1 MSSQLVMVNG
11 VLRTVVKPVIQYM
24 SMHPRKI
31 GQRRPLLCGAA
42 SLLPIPGHVQI
53 EPQCLGKFKGE
64 WIHSRKNP
72 PETREKVVLYLH
84 GGGYLAC
91 SPVTH
96 RNLTT
101 RLARY
106 GQTRVFAINYRKSPE
121 YPYPY
126 ALEDALH
133 SYQWLL
139 AEGVD
144 PANIVIAG
152 DSAGGNLTLVTL
164 LAIRDKRLPL
174 PAGGVCLSPWTD
186 LTANGDSIHFNRG
199 ADPMIP
205 SRKVRHAARL
215 HANGMPLDD
224 PRLSPIYAN
233 LEGLPPLL
241 IHVGD
246 NEVLLSD
253 STRFAA
259 KARDSGVP
267 VELKIWQN
275 APHVFQLFA
284 GLVPQSNQ
292 SLREIG
298 AFVQRVRGDFPV
310 PVSDPEAPQ
319 DQLPEGT
326 VIQPV

>member
-1 MSSQLVMVNG
+1 MSSQLVMMNG
-11 VLRTVVKPVIQYM
+11 VLRAVVKPAIQYM
-24 SMHPRKI
+24 SMHPNKI
-31 GQRRPLLCGAA
+31 SQRRPLLCGAA
-42 SLLPIPGHVQI
+42 SLLPIPGHVAI
-53 EPQCLGKFKGE
+53 EPQCFGKFQGE
-64 WIHSRKNP
+64 WVSSQKNS
-72 PETREKVVLYLH
+72 PETQDKVVLYLH
-84 GGGYLAC
+84 GGGYIVG
-91 SPVTH
+91 SPITH
-96 RNLTT
+96 RNMTT
-101 RLARY
+101 RLVRY
-106 GQTRVFAINYRKSPE
+106 GQTRVLAINYRKSPE

-139 AEGVD
+139 EQGID
-144 PANIVIAG
+144 PAKIVIAG

-164 LAIRDKRLPL
+164 LAIRDKQLPL

-186 LTANGDSIHFNRG
+186 LTAKGDSMRFNRKN
-199 ADPMIP
+199 DPMIP

-215 HANGMPLDD
+215 HANGMRLED
-224 PRLSPIYAN
+224 PRLSPIFAD

-259 KARDSGVP
+259 KAKASGVA
-267 VELKIWQN
+267 VDLKVWPG

-298 AFVQRVRGDFPV
+298 QFMHRVRGEVPIADVEPLQPV
-310 PVSDPEAPQ
+310 ADVVPGPA
-319 DQLPEGT
+319 
-326 VIQPV
+326 IQPV